1 MSVGV
6 ARVTNGIKSIE
17 PESAG
22 HTAERPLDG
31 SLKVCPVGT
40 AHLKIYPDILNTQH
54 SMLDG
59 VPTSKLLDCSNCS
72 IAQNCWMVQ
81 LPPIPSTLHPLTNGQ
96 GNRLV

>member
-31 SLKVCPVGT
+31 SLKVCPPQNLPRYPQHSTLNAGWC
-40 AHLKIYPDILNTQH
+40 AHLKIAGLLKIARLLKIAGWCNCPPYPQH
-54 SMLDG
+54 
-59 VPTSKLLDCSNCS
+59 C
-72 IAQNCWMVQ
+72 I
-81 LPPIPSTLHPLTNGQ
+81 
-96 GNRLV
+96 R

>member
-31 SLKVCPVGT
+31 SLKVCPPQN
-40 AHLKIYPDILNTQH
+40 LPRYPQH

-59 VPTSKLLDCSNCS
+59 VPTSKLLDCSKLLDGA
-72 IAQNCWMVQ
+72 IA
-81 LPPIPSTLHPLTNGQ
+81 PHTLNTASADKWARQPTGLS
-96 GNRLV
+96 

>member
-31 SLKVCPVGT
+31 SLKVCPPQN
-40 AHLKIYPDILNTQH
+40 LPRYPQH
-54 SMLDG
+54 S
-59 VPTSKLLDCSNCS
+59 
-72 IAQNCWMVQ
+72 
-81 LPPIPSTLHPLTNGQ
+81 TLNAGW
-96 GNRLV
+96 

>member
-31 SLKVCPVGT
+31 SLKVCPPQNLPQYPQHSTLNAGWC
-40 AHLKIYPDILNTQH
+40 AHLKIAGLLKIAGWCNCPPYPQH
-54 SMLDG
+54 
-59 VPTSKLLDCSNCS
+59 C
-72 IAQNCWMVQ
+72 I
-81 LPPIPSTLHPLTNGQ
+81 
-96 GNRLV
+96 R

>member
-31 SLKVCPVGT
+31 SLKVCPPQNLPRYPQHSTLNAGL
-40 AHLKIYPDILNTQH
+40 LKIAGL
-54 SMLDG
+54 L
-59 VPTSKLLDCSNCS
+59 KLLDCSKLLDGA
-72 IAQNCWMVQ
+72 IA
-81 LPPIPSTLHPLTNGQ
+81 PHTLNTASADKWARQPTGLS
-96 GNRLV
+96 